1 MVMGA
6 DIDGQTQ
13 ALDYIDEMTSQDNSK
28 PNMMFASSG
37 AKLTIE
43 QKNMPPIGIATG
55 IFVVITALL
64 GLINGL
70 DYTSPQSGL
79 VRPDEFVYSM
89 SQKYLEH
96 RRDKTLDEVFTVQ
109 RVCLL
114 STRLLRDAGAAHLRL
129 RAWPWHVQICKQ
141 RRAGDPRRDR

>member
-55 IFVVITALL
+55 IDFDKLL
-64 GLINGL
+64 LLI
-70 DYTSPQSGL
+70 D
-79 VRPDEFVYSM
+79 
-89 SQKYLEH
+89 
-96 RRDKTLDEVFTVQ
+96 
-109 RVCLL
+109 
-114 STRLLRDAGAAHLRL
+114 
-129 RAWPWHVQICKQ
+129 
-141 RRAGDPRRDR
+141 